1 MALSDLSSAQLQ
13 QMVHLVKEKE
23 SLQVQL
29 ARVKRSLDGL
39 FAGNSV
45 EKKTSGVKEP
55 KVRRRRRR
63 AALKDGLLKKLQA
76 AGKDGLTIKEL
87 AASLRA
93 KPASVSV
100 WFYTTGKKIKG
111 IKKVG
116 KARFAYAPPIR

>member
-13 QMVHLVKEKE
+13 QLIQLVKERE
-23 SLQVQL
+23 SLQGQL
-29 ARVKRSLDGL
+29 ERVDQSLDGL
-39 FAGNSV
+39 FAGKSA
-45 EKKTSGVKEP
+45 KMKTAGVKGP

-76 AGKDGLTIKEL
+76 AGKAGLTIKEL
-87 AASLRA
+87 SASLRA

-116 KARFAYAPPIR
+116 RARFAYLPGNS

>member
-13 QMVHLVKEKE
+13 QLIHLVKEKE

-29 ARVKRSLDGL
+29 AGVKRSLDGL

-55 KVRRRRRR
+55 KVRRR

-116 KARFAYAPPIR
+116 KGRFAYAPPIR

>member
-13 QMVHLVKEKE
+13 QLIGLVKEKE

-29 ARVKRSLDGL
+29 GRVERTLDGL
-39 FAGNSV
+39 LAGNSA
-45 EKKTSGVKEP
+45 EQKTAGVKGP
-55 KVRRRRRR
+55 KIRRRRRR

-76 AGKDGLTIKEL
+76 AGKAGLTIKEL
-87 AASLRA
+87 TASLRA
-93 KPASVSV
+93 KPGSVSV

-116 KARFAYAPPIR
+116 RARFAYLPE

>member
-13 QMVHLVKEKE
+13 QLIHLVKEKE

-29 ARVKRSLDGL
+29 AGVKRSLDGL

-55 KVRRRRRR
+55 KVRRR

-100 WFYTTGKKIKG
+100 WFYTTGKKIKS

>member
-13 QMVHLVKEKE
+13 QLIQLVKEKE
-23 SLQVQL
+23 FLQVQL
-29 ARVKRSLDGL
+29 GRVERSLDGL
-39 FAGNSV
+39 LAGNSA
-45 EKKTSGVKEP
+45 EQKIAGVKGP
-55 KVRRRRRR
+55 KIRRRRRR

>member
-13 QMVHLVKEKE
+13 QLIHLVKEKE

-29 ARVKRSLDGL
+29 AGVKRSLDGL

-45 EKKTSGVKEP
+45 EKKTSSVKEP
-55 KVRRRRRR
+55 KVRRR

-76 AGKDGLTIKEL
+76 AGKDGLTIKAL

-100 WFYTTGKKIKG
+100 WFYTTGKKIKS